1 MPHRLPMRAALQ
13 ALRCRL
19 TIVATAMTWSGS
31 IACRIPRRS
40 PSRMIGRLAI
50 VAVPFPPLPGRVC
63 GVEDPFDQSRWQV
76 EGAPARAPPDRRLS
90 VPPRTTSA
98 TTSAAHVRG
107 RGGDDTT
114 SSPPIVSPDC
124 SFQARSL
131 RLLLRLEALAHE
143 LPAVVTV
150 EVLGRRL
157 LVACFHLLALP
168 RVLPV
173 GRLTVLGRLLR
184 LALLALMGLAMPLEA
199 IGHELLASVAGEL
212 LVVRFGI
219 ALRHPLRLG

>member
-63 GVEDPFDQSRWQV
+63 GVEDPFDQARWQV
-76 EGAPARAPPDRRLS
+76 EGAPARAPPASASVYHRAQRPRRRQL
-90 VPPRTTSA
+90 PTF
-98 TTSAAHVRG
+98 RG

-173 GRLTVLGRLLR
+173 GRLTMLGSLLR

-199 IGHELLASVAGEL
+199 IGHELLAGVAGEL

-219 ALRHPLRLG
+219 ALRHPL

>member
-1 MPHRLPMRAALQ
+1 MGGGGNSH
-13 ALRCRL
+13 
-19 TIVATAMTWSGS
+19 TI
-31 IACRIPRRS
+31 
-40 PSRMIGRLAI
+40 
-50 VAVPFPPLPGRVC
+50 
-63 GVEDPFDQSRWQV
+63 
-76 EGAPARAPPDRRLS
+76 PAHRRLS

-98 TTSAAHVRG
+98 TTSPPRVLDG
-107 RGGDDTT
+107 EGMT
-114 SSPPIVSPDC
+114 SCHPLRPSLQTAPL
-124 SFQARSL
+124 QERSL

-173 GRLTVLGRLLR
+173 GRLTVLGSLLR

-199 IGHELLASVAGEL
+199 IGHELLAGVAGEL

-219 ALRHPLRLG
+219 ALRHPLRLGRLGLLLVGRGNTD